1 MKRALLAVPLA
12 ITAVAAAPV
21 AEARD
26 SLGVW
31 NDWAAF
37 RDPGVPR
44 CYVIAMP
51 RPAPGRKRDFQPYLT
66 VASWPTRD
74 VRGQIHVRLPR
85 VASPAARVT
94 LSIGGQS
101 FVLLAGGASAWAED
115 RRTDA
120 AIVAAMRSSTDLT
133 VTLREPGRVTR
144 ETWRLAGLPS
154 ALDAAT
160 LACARR

>member
-1 MKRALLAVPLA
+1 MKRAAA
-12 ITAVAAAPV
+12 AAVALALALASN

-66 VASWPTRD
+66 VGTWPARD
-74 VRGQIHVRLPR
+74 VRGQVHVRL
-85 VASPAARVT
+85 SRVT
-94 LSIGGQS
+94 LPTARVSLSLGGQT
-101 FVLLAGGASAWAED
+101 FPMLAGGNSAWAQD
-115 RRTDA
+115 RRADA
-120 AIVAAMRSSTDLT
+120 AIVAAMRSAGELT

-144 ETWRLAGLPS
+144 DTWRLAGLPS
-154 ALDAAT
+154 ALDAAA